1 MDQHAHEHQEWRDE
15 RAFEQATSRTPGAQN
30 QDPRRIH
37 NMDEEDLM
45 KDSIDASSHQRSY
58 VRQDMSQEQFMQA
71 RQLRQRAN

>member
-15 RAFEQATSRTPGAQN
+15 RAFEQATSRTPGSQH

-45 KDSIDASSHQRSY
+45 KDSIDTAHHQRSY
-58 VRQDMSQEQFMQA
+58 VRQDMTQEQFIQA
-71 RQLRQRAN
+71 RQLRQKSN